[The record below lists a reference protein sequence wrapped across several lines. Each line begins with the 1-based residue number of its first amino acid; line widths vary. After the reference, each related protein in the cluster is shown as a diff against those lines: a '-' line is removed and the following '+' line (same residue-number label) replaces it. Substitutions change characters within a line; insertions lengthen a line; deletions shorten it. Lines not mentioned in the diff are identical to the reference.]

1 MLGVALGH
9 EVRARILLLLGHS
22 VGEDAAKRLKA
33 VAARVRVR
41 AQGSRTTVVI
51 DGERL
56 VLLRV
61 RHLRRG
67 GRGGGHRQLCDV

>member
-1 MLGVALGH
+1 MLDVALGH
-9 EVRARILLLLGHS
+9 QVRGRILLLFWHC

-33 VAARVRVR
+33 VAARVRAR
-41 AQGSRTTVVI
+41 GSRSTVVI
-51 DGERL
+51 DRERL

-67 GRGGGHRQLCDV
+67 GRGGGHGQLCDI